1 MFAIVV
7 MGKDPHDFEE
17 VLSVRTQAMR
27 HTNIIQAALAAM
39 THMTLMAAC
48 SMSHVQGYKKAKG
61 YTMDTEM
68 SADDWKKILG
78 R

>member
-1 MFAIVV
+1 

-39 THMTLMAAC
+39 THMTLDGGMFDVTRAGLQEG
-48 SMSHVQGYKKAKG
+48 QGLHHG
-61 YTMDTEM
+61 HGDV
-68 SADDWKKILG
+68 G

>member
-1 MFAIVV
+1 
-7 MGKDPHDFEE
+7 
-17 VLSVRTQAMR
+17 
-27 HTNIIQAALAAM
+27 
-39 THMTLMAAC
+39 
-48 SMSHVQGYKKAKG
+48 MSHVQGYKKAKG